1 MPSALGDWAALTK
14 VRIQVVATGGA
25 LACAWLAGGKH
36 LPLEVALHLVIGLTL
51 ASSASAALNQV
62 VEVDVDGRMERTR
75 RRPLPAGR
83 IPVRV
88 ARWFGGAA
96 AVLGVL
102 WLAWFTNALTAWL
115 AGVMLVLYVG
125 VYTPLK
131 RVTVLN
137 TLVGGVPGAMPLLV
151 GWAAAGRGLD
161 IFAGILFAILY
172 LWQFPH
178 FLAIAWLYREDYEG
192 AGIKML
198 PRVDETGQ
206 VSARQAA
213 YYGIAMVPVVLL
225 PTLLGFAGA
234 IYFYSALSLTLGF
247 LAFNFRFGLQR
258 TDRRARL
265 LLWSSL
271 VHLPLLIA
279 ALVVDA
285 KYG

>member
-36 LPLEVALHLVIGLTL
+36 LPLEV
-51 ASSASAALNQV
+51 
-62 VEVDVDGRMERTR
+62 ERTR
-75 RRPLPAGR
+75 RRPRPAGR